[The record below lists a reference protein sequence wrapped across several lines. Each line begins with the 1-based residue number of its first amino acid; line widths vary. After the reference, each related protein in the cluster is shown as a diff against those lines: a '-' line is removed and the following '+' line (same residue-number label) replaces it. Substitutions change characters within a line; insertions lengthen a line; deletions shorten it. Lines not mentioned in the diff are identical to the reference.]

1 MPDINASLKTTIN
14 GKGPQHKMHRVNEF
28 EFTEGSDGA
37 LHTKIV
43 DKNGNPID
51 SSKTE
56 VSNFPNDY
64 PDSAVRQ
71 ELESVKAELQS
82 LKEHTFNT
90 RLSGSNMDD
99 DEAVKTK
106 TIRKVL
112 VDTLINGETIAG
124 GTWSDRVP
132 IGYTDE
138 TDIWFAVN
146 IDQQPWTL
154 NTDIFTYSNLTGLS
168 TPAGHGVYP
177 PKK

>member
-37 LHTKIV
+37 LHAKIV

-56 VSNFPNDY
+56 VSNLPNDY

-90 RLSGSNMDD
+90 RLSGSNVEQD
-99 DEAVKTK
+99 V
-106 TIRKVL
+106 I
-112 VDTLINGETIAG
+112 IAG
-124 GTWSDRVP
+124 GRR
-132 IGYTDE
+132 DE
-138 TDIWFAVN
+138 
-146 IDQQPWTL
+146 
-154 NTDIFTYSNLTGLS
+154 
-168 TPAGHGVYP
+168 
-177 PKK
+177 